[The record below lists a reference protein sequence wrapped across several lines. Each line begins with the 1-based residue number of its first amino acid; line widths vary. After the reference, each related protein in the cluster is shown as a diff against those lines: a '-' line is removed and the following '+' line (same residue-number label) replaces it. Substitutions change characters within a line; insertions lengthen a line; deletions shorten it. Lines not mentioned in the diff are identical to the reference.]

1 MKSIFLAICMMVT
14 IFSQSS
20 QAAEPKASPNAV
32 HAFETTFQNAE
43 DAQWSVVENLYKVRF
58 KMDNR
63 EMFAFFNSKGELVA
77 VAKYLEVSQLPKAA
91 QNKLTETAK
100 GYTISEVFELNDGE
114 ETKFYV
120 ALIDGSTKKVVES
133 TGGSWS
139 TFKNNIK

>member
-14 IFSQSS
+14 ILSQSS
-20 QAAEPKASPNAV
+20 QAAEPKANRNVV

-43 DAQWSVVENLYKVRF
+43 DAQWSVVEHLYKVRF

-63 EMFAFFNSKGELVA
+63 EMFAFFNSRGELVA
-77 VAKYLEVSQLPKAA
+77 AAKYLKISQLPKAA
-91 QNKLTETAK
+91 QNRLTETAK

-114 ETKFYV
+114 ETKYYA
-120 ALIDGSTKKVVES
+120 ALLDGSTKKVVES

-139 TFKNNIK
+139 TFKINAK